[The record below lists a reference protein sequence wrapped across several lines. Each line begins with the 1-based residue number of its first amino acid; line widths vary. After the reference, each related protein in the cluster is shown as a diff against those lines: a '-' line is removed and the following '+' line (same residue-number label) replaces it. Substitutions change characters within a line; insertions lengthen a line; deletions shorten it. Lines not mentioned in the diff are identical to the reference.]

1 MGLSEP
7 VHSRNGGHIG
17 NIADM
22 NTPIKPPVSARVPR
36 LSGWAVITVVL
47 LLAVWLLAP
56 QQLPVSLYKL
66 SLLTLAGVVGYWLD
80 RSFYPYARPD
90 QFLTNGDTLAESVLS
105 PDLLLAASMIR
116 RAIIVGAAM
125 LAMAL
130 GA

>member
-1 MGLSEP
+1 
-7 VHSRNGGHIG
+7 
-17 NIADM
+17 M
-22 NTPIKPPVSARVPR
+22 NTPIKHPLSARVPR
-36 LSGWAVITVVL
+36 LSGWAVITLVL

-80 RSFYPYARPD
+80 RSFFPYARPD
-90 QFLTNGDTLAESVLS
+90 TFQSFEDAILADPDDIKAVGTQDVMVSVHGTQ
-105 PDLLLAASMIR
+105 DLLFAASMIR
-116 RAIIVGAAM
+116 RALIVGAAM